1 MPRKLI
7 ANARSLRVNQTDAE
21 NRIWNRLR
29 NRELLGFKFRRQ
41 VAIDPFIADFLCA
54 DAMLIVEL
62 DGGQHDERAA
72 ADARRTKILESYG
85 YRVLRFWNNDV
96 LANTEGVLEVILSEL
111 EKGRP
116 SPNPLP
122 LGEGWVRV
130 LTFLLPQAPSTSV
143 SPLRQ

>member
-7 ANARSLRVNQTDAE
+7 RNARDLRVNQTDAE
-21 NRIWNRLR
+21 SRLWNRLR
-29 NRELLGFKFRRQ
+29 NRELGGFKFRRQ

-62 DGGQHDERAA
+62 DGGQHGEQAA
-72 ADARRTKILESYG
+72 ADARRTKVLESYG

-96 LANTEGVLEVILSEL
+96 LANTNGVLEMILLEL

-116 SPNPLP
+116 SPYPLP
-122 LGEGWVRV
+122 EGEG
-130 LTFLLPQAPSTSV
+130 FSI
-143 SPLRQ
+143 